1 MIPPRL
7 RVRLHPSK
15 ALILEA
21 AAFVCVVVG
30 VGMIYI
36 PAALIITGIGLFLA
50 AIGEP
55 PHDNST
61 ERNS

>member
-1 MIPPRL
+1 MLAPRL
-7 RVRLHPSK
+7 RFRLHPSK

-21 AAFVCVVVG
+21 AAFLCVVVG

-55 PHDNST
+55 PHDNSA